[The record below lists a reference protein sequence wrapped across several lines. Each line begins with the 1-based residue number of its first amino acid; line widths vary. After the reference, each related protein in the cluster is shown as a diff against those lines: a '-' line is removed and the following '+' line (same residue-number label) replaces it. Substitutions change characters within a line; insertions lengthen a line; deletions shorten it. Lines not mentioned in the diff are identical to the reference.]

1 MVLTPYQMIKNDLS
15 TKIPDDLISELPRK
29 WEKIG
34 KVLVIK
40 LPASLE
46 SYSSVIGE
54 RYAQYLDCK
63 SVLLDTGG
71 ITGTYREPVIR
82 HIYGKKNTETI
93 HHENGVTFYL
103 DPQKIMFSSGN
114 MDERIRMGSISNSS
128 ESVVDLF
135 AGIGYF
141 TIPMAV
147 YSKPER
153 IIACEINPVSFKY
166 LEKNIDSNKVSDIV
180 EPRLGDSQHV
190 APKEIADRVIMGYIQ
205 KTRALLPTAIE
216 SLKDHCGIIHYHDT
230 FPDKKIPKTPVD
242 MIQLYC
248 TRYQRVADL
257 LYYHRIKSYAPGISH
272 YVFDIRIRKEYQ

>member
-1 MVLTPYQMIKNDLS
+1 
-15 TKIPDDLISELPRK
+15 
-29 WEKIG
+29 
-34 KVLVIK
+34 VIK
-40 LPASLE
+40 LPKSLE
-46 SYSSVIGE
+46 SYATFIGK
-54 RYAQYLDCK
+54 RYAQYLDCE

-82 HIYGKKNTETI
+82 HIYGEKNTETV
-93 HHENGVTFYL
+93 HHENGIKFHL

-114 MDERIRMGSISNSS
+114 MEERIRMGSISSSS
-128 ESVVDLF
+128 ETVVDLF

-141 TIPMAV
+141 SIPMAV
-147 YSKPER
+147 YSKPKK
-153 IIACEINPVSFKY
+153 IIACEINPVAFNY
-166 LEKNIDSNKVSDIV
+166 LEKNIDSNQVNDIV
-180 EPRLGDSQHV
+180 EPQLGDSHDV
-190 APKEIADRVIMGYIQ
+190 APKNIADRVIMGYIQ

-216 SLKDHCGIIHYHDT
+216 SLKDNCGIIHYHDT

-272 YVFDIRIRKEYQ
+272 YVFDINIGKEYQ